1 MYDLNT
7 GQLLSSYELLT
18 NLNEKWDGLDTNT
31 KNYIASTIAGTH
43 QLNNFLALMNNFD
56 HAIEA
61 TETAL
66 NSAGS
71 AAREN
76 SRYMEGLEAKTQ
88 AVKASF
94 QELANSVIDSGLVK
108 GILDLANGFLKLLNT
123 PIGNFVTQMVLL
135 TGVFWGGSGLI
146 RAMKLIPSFFSTAA
160 TAINGFTGVLSLTAP
175 QLMLVAAG
183 ISAILAV
190 APAISEWWKEF
201 TNDVE
206 YSSEK
211 LAENNEALK
220 TNKERLEDLYAVP
233 PSNRTSEMWEEI
245 NALEEENK
253 KLEENIA
260 YWEKKNAQGK
270 LEDYREGG
278 YQSYIIKGSEGEDV
292 ALPFDNLVAGEQ
304 EAIERLKAWGYEYE
318 NLGTKIEDFGYIL
331 EESNQKIAT
340 DESYLKNI
348 IATQTELQK
357 KVDSG
362 IQLTVEEAEQ
372 YNKNNAILLER
383 ISVYK
388 EAKNQSIQLTQ
399 SEEESIPIIEQLTS
413 SYQTLASKVYEGK
426 DILNALTEGY
436 NLNNK
441 QAEELKDTYPELS
454 NVIEDNNGVWKLN
467 QQALYDVA
475 AQGNETARAMVKAQI
490 ETTEQTITSTEKRIK
505 TYMAEL
511 EALEKLSGQKILG
524 AWGPSTPAGASANI
538 MNMLMGEDG
547 KSRAD
552 VLSDAI
558 EQERNGLLEAKNDL
572 ADLLAQVESW
582 DPEVTGFDTN
592 GSSSKETDPIKEQS
606 DNFKEYNENFEHY
619 IFLREKQGASTKE
632 LISLN
637 KEYQNQLKKEADW
650 FRSQGVPE
658 DSEYIRDLQKN
669 WWGLQDTVIDLQR
682 QSFDERLKISED
694 YIEDRNDLS
703 DWGADSEIAAYQRV
717 LDWMDEWYKNDLID
731 YEYYW
736 EKRKAI
742 AKKQAKAIEESL
754 EKIQENRIENI
765 ENQIKDMESLFS
777 VIAEQAQKEIDILES
792 QKEAIEQKYQAQIDA
807 IEEANDELERQI
819 ELEEAMDALARARQA
834 KVMVYKDGR
843 FQYVED
849 IDQVSEAQS
858 NLDRLQREEQKRK
871 DIEALEAQ
879 RDAEIKL
886 IDESIKYWEDYV
898 KKYGDYVDDFT
909 EEQERK
915 LLEQKYGIKLEGE
928 NWELS
933 LKQFEDYIKEYKKL
947 QEELTSLESMGNIC
961 SSGQDWSQIWLHAD
975 KAYKDGLISK
985 EEADAIKDYAHS
997 QKEQEMAGSGAT
1009 FNPSSGKWTSSSS
1022 SSSSNK
1028 TDWSQVWKDAQKDYE
1043 SGKISEAEKNKIQNE
1058 AHKNKQE
1065 EMTGSGATFNPA
1077 SGKWQY
1083 ASGTT
1088 SAYGGLSL
1096 VGENGPEL
1104 RLLNKG
1110 DGILPSDITKNLW
1123 AWGVTTPSSMMNNIV
1138 GGLQSMGQQIGITIQ
1153 NFSPNLPN
1161 VQDGQGFATYMRNNF
1176 WREAIQ
1182 FAKT

>member
-1 MYDLNT
+1 
-7 GQLLSSYELLT
+7 
-18 NLNEKWDGLDTNT
+18 
-31 KNYIASTIAGTH
+31 
-43 QLNNFLALMNNFD
+43 MNNFD

-123 PIGNFVTQMVLL
+123 PIGNFITQMTLL

-146 RAMKLIPSFFSTAA
+146 KAMKLIPSFFSTAA

-348 IATQTELQK
+348 IAVQTELQK

-362 IQLTVEEAEQ
+362 IQLTLEEAEQ

-413 SYQTLASKVYEGK
+413 SYQSLASKVYEGK

-490 ETTEQTITSTEKRIK
+490 EATKQTIASTEQRIK

-572 ADLLAQVESW
+572 ADLLAQVDSW
-582 DPEVTGFDTN
+582 DPEDTN
-592 GSSSKETDPIKEQS
+592 GDGKTSSSKETDPIKEQS

-682 QSFDERLKISED
+682 QSFDERLGISEN
-694 YIEDRNDLS
+694 YIEEKNELDN
-703 DWGADSEIAAYQRV
+703 WGADSEIDAYQRV
-717 LDWMDEWYKNDLID
+717 LDWMDEWYAQGLID
-731 YEYYW
+731 YEYYS
-736 EKRKAI
+736 EKRVEI
-742 AKKQAKAIEESL
+742 AKEKAKAEKEAWEEALSSQIEEL
-754 EKIQENRIENI
+754 ENQQSAYEKFFSFMTDKIDEQINKLQEQRDKEEEYWDNKIQ
-765 ENQIKDMESLFS
+765 
-777 VIAEQAQKEIDILES
+777 ALED
-792 QKEAIEQKYQAQIDA
+792 Q
-807 IEEANDELERQI
+807 NDEIERQI
-819 ELEEAMDALARARQA
+819 ELEQLQQNLAKANQENLL
-834 KVMVYKDGR
+834 VYKDGK
-843 FQYVED
+843 FQYVKNVEA
-849 IDQVSEAQS
+849 ISEAESELEAYEREEAFRQEVE
-858 NLDRLQREEQKRK
+858 NLEKLKEEALDAIDDQIDGWEEYKEQWSSVVDDYQEEQDRL
-871 DIEALEAQ
+871 
-879 RDAEIKL
+879 L
-886 IDESIKYWEDYV
+886 I
-898 KKYGDYVDDFT
+898 
-909 EEQERK
+909 EQE
-915 LLEQKYGIKLEGE
+915 LGIKLEGDLWQDRLD
-928 NWELS
+928 NLS
-933 LKQFEDYIKEYKKL
+933 DYITQYKDL
-947 QEELTSLESMGNIC
+947 MSSLTVAQNQLNAGYSNSDNNLTSKGETILNQGNQ
-961 SSGQDWSQIWLHAD
+961 GKDWSQVWWDAE
-975 KAYKDGLISK
+975 KAYQSGQISK
-985 EEADAIKDYAHS
+985 EEADYIKNEAHS
-997 QKEQEMAGSGAT
+997 NKAESYEGTGAT
-1009 FNPSSGKWTSSSS
+1009 FNPGSGKW
-1022 SSSSNK
+1022 
-1028 TDWSQVWKDAQKDYE
+1028 E
-1043 SGKISEAEKNKIQNE
+1043 
-1058 AHKNKQE
+1058 
-1065 EMTGSGATFNPA
+1065 
-1077 SGKWQY
+1077 Y
-1083 ASGTT
+1083 ASGTL
-1088 SAYGGLSL
+1088 SAHGGLSL
-1096 VGENGPEL
+1096 VGEKGPEL
-1104 RLLNKG
+1104 RVLNQG
-1110 DGILPSDITKNLW
+1110 DGIIPANATKNLLELSKYSIKDIL
-1123 AWGVTTPSSMMNNIV
+1123 ASK
-1138 GGLQSMGQQIGITIQ
+1138 GQAIYSYM
-1153 NFSPNLPN
+1153 FDKLVLPN
-1161 VQDGQGFATYMRNNF
+1161 VTDFNSFVNELKRF
-1176 WREAIQ
+1176 KQ
-1182 FAKT
+1182 FAYQQ

>member
-1 MYDLNT
+1 M
-7 GQLLSSYELLT
+7 
-18 NLNEKWDGLDTNT
+18 
-31 KNYIASTIAGTH
+31 
-43 QLNNFLALMNNFD
+43 
-56 HAIEA
+56 
-61 TETAL
+61 
-66 NSAGS
+66 
-71 AAREN
+71 
-76 SRYMEGLEAKTQ
+76 
-88 AVKASF
+88 
-94 QELANSVIDSGLVK
+94 IDSGLVK
-108 GILDLANGFLKLLNT
+108 GILDLANVFLKLLNT
-123 PIGNFVTQMVLL
+123 PIGNFVTQVVLL

-146 RAMKLIPSFFSTAA
+146 KAMKLIPSFFSTAA

-490 ETTEQTITSTEKRIK
+490 ETTEQTITSIQQRISLYQK
-505 TYMAEL
+505 EI
-511 EALEKLSGQKILG
+511 EALKSLVGTQGGVMGAVLDFVGTNLPEDPSGLNK
-524 AWGPSTPAGASANI
+524 
-538 MNMLMGEDG
+538 E
-547 KSRAD
+547 
-552 VLSDAI
+552 
-558 EQERNGLLEAKNDL
+558 L
-572 ADLLAQVESW
+572 ADAQSYLEELKAQVESW
-582 DPEVTGFDTN
+582 EVEVPEPDTETN
-592 GSSSKETDPIKEQS
+592 GSAADPIKEQS
-606 DNFKEYNENFEHY
+606 DAFKELNEIIEHN
-619 IFLREKQGASTKE
+619 IFLREKQGASEQE
-632 LISLN
+632 LISLYKDYQDQLN
-637 KEYQNQLKKEADW
+637 KEANW
-650 FRSQGVPE
+650 FREHGVE
-658 DSEYIRDLQKN
+658 ENSEYIRDLQKQ
-669 WWGLQDTVIDLQR
+669 WWELEDTITNLQHQA
-682 QSFDERLKISED
+682 FDNRLKISED

-703 DWGADSEIAAYQRV
+703 DWGADSEIASYQRI

-736 EKRKAI
+736 EKRKEI
-742 AKKQAKAIEESL
+742 AKKQAEAIKELL
-754 EKIQENRIENI
+754 EKIQENRIENT

-777 VIAEQAQKEIDILES
+777 SIAKQAQEEIDILES
-792 QKEAIEQKYQAQIDA
+792 QKEAIQDKYQAQIDA
-807 IEEANDELERQI
+807 IEKTNEELERQI
-819 ELEEAMDALARARQA
+819 ELEEAMDALARARQT

-843 FQYVED
+843 FQYIED
-849 IDQVSEAQS
+849 IDKVSEAQI
-858 NLDRLQREEQKRK
+858 NLDKLQREEQKRK

-898 KKYGDYVDDFT
+898 KKYGDYVDDFAA
-909 EEQERK
+909 EQERK

-933 LKQFEDYIKEYKKL
+933 LKQFEDYIKEYKRL
-947 QEELTSLESMGNIC
+947 QEELTSLESMGNIS
-961 SSGQDWSQIWLHAD
+961 SSGQDWSQIWLDAD
-975 KAYKDGLISK
+975 KAYKDGIISK

-1009 FNPSSGKWTSSSS
+1009 FNPSSGKWTSSSSSS

-1065 EMTGSGATFNPA
+1065 EMTGSGATFNPS

-1104 RLLNKG
+1104 RILGKG

-1123 AWGVTTPSSMMNNIV
+1123 AWGVTTPSSMIHNILN
-1138 GGLQSMGQQIGITIQ
+1138 GLQSMGQQISITIQ
-1153 NFSPNLPN
+1153 NFNPNLSN
-1161 VQDGQGFATYMRNNF
+1161 VTDGQSFAEYMQTNF

-1182 FAKT
+1182 FAKA

>member
-1 MYDLNT
+1 
-7 GQLLSSYELLT
+7 
-18 NLNEKWDGLDTNT
+18 
-31 KNYIASTIAGTH
+31 
-43 QLNNFLALMNNFD
+43 MNNFD
-56 HAIEA
+56 HAVEA
-61 TETAL
+61 TEIAL

-123 PIGNFVTQMVLL
+123 PIGNFVTQVVLL

-183 ISAILAV
+183 ISAILAI
-190 APAISEWWKEF
+190 APAISNWWKEF
-201 TNDVE
+201 TGDVE
-206 YSSEK
+206 YLNEKIGEYNNQLSTNKDRLKDLLSIPVSSRTEEIENEITLLQMENEELENNIRLYKERVNKSSLSDIRQQHWAGSGDTFTVVWEQSGEKAINETVSSVEEAIEK
-211 LAENNEALK
+211 L
-220 TNKERLEDLYAVP
+220 KEYGYTYDGV
-233 PSNRTSEMWEEI
+233 
-245 NALEEENK
+245 
-253 KLEENIA
+253 
-260 YWEKKNAQGK
+260 GDK
-270 LEDYREGG
+270 LEDFNVTLKE
-278 YQSYIIKGSEGEDV
+278 SEDV
-292 ALPFDNLVAGEQ
+292 LLSSDDYLEYLINNTDSLIKSFENVANASEEEKQSFIDTYKQIQAYADTLQYASENGEVLS
-304 EAIERLKAWGYEYE
+304 EAEKDLIDYAKELENGYSDLLNQMYPVEDSLERLASGAALNANEFTNFVSVYPD
-318 NLGTKIEDFGYIL
+318 LTDAL
-331 EESNQKIAT
+331 EESNGLYKINQ
-340 DESYLKNI
+340 ESL
-348 IATQTELQK
+348 
-357 KVDSG
+357 
-362 IQLTVEEAEQ
+362 
-372 YNKNNAILLER
+372 
-383 ISVYK
+383 
-388 EAKNQSIQLTQ
+388 
-399 SEEESIPIIEQLTS
+399 
-413 SYQTLASKVYEGK
+413 
-426 DILNALTEGY
+426 Y
-436 NLNNK
+436 NL
-441 QAEELKDTYPELS
+441 
-454 NVIEDNNGVWKLN
+454 
-467 QQALYDVA
+467 A
-475 AQGNETARAMVKAQI
+475 AQGNETARLMVNAQI
-490 ETTEQTITSTEKRIK
+490 ENTQKTIEEIKKRITAYQEEISVLRSLVGAETGIFGAVFDAIGTAVPDVPSGLMK
-505 TYMAEL
+505 EL
-511 EALEKLSGQKILG
+511 EDTQNFLTELKTQTETWDID
-524 AWGPSTPAGASANI
+524 TP
-538 MNMLMGEDG
+538 DFP
-547 KSRAD
+547 
-552 VLSDAI
+552 
-558 EQERNGLLEAKNDL
+558 EQD
-572 ADLLAQVESW
+572 
-582 DPEVTGFDTN
+582 
-592 GSSSKETDPIKEQS
+592 SSSKEKDPIKEQS

-947 QEELTSLESMGNIC
+947 QEELTSLESMGNIS
-961 SSGQDWSQIWLHAD
+961 SSGQDWSQIWLDAD

>member
-1 MYDLNT
+1 M
-7 GQLLSSYELLT
+7 
-18 NLNEKWDGLDTNT
+18 
-31 KNYIASTIAGTH
+31 
-43 QLNNFLALMNNFD
+43 
-56 HAIEA
+56 
-61 TETAL
+61 
-66 NSAGS
+66 
-71 AAREN
+71 
-76 SRYMEGLEAKTQ
+76 
-88 AVKASF
+88 
-94 QELANSVIDSGLVK
+94 IDSGLVK
-108 GILDLANGFLKLLNT
+108 GILDLANVFLELLNT
-123 PIGNFVTQMVLL
+123 PIGNFITQMVLL

-146 RAMKLIPSFFSTAA
+146 KAMKLIPSFFSTAA

-183 ISAILAV
+183 ISAILAI
-190 APAISEWWKEF
+190 APAISDWWKEF

-898 KKYGDYVDDFT
+898 KKYGDYVDDFA

-947 QEELTSLESMGNIC
+947 QEELTSLESMGNIS
-961 SSGQDWSQIWLHAD
+961 SSGQDWSQIWLDAD

-1009 FNPSSGKWTSSSS
+1009 FNPSSGEWTSSSS

-1123 AWGVTTPSSMMNNIV
+1123 AWGVTTPSSMIHNILN
-1138 GGLQSMGQQIGITIQ
+1138 GLQSMGQQIGITIQ
-1153 NFSPNLPN
+1153 NFNPNLPN
-1161 VQDGQGFATYMRNNF
+1161 VKDGQGFATYMRNNF

-1182 FAKT
+1182 FAKA

>member
-1 MYDLNT
+1 
-7 GQLLSSYELLT
+7 
-18 NLNEKWDGLDTNT
+18 
-31 KNYIASTIAGTH
+31 
-43 QLNNFLALMNNFD
+43 MNNFD
-56 HAIEA
+56 HAVEA

-76 SRYMEGLEAKTQ
+76 SRVMEGLEAKTQ
-88 AVKASF
+88 AVRARF

-108 GILDLANGFLKLLNT
+108 GILDLANVFLQLLNT
-123 PIGNFVTQMVLL
+123 PIGNFITQMVLL
-135 TGVFWGGSGLI
+135 TGVFWGGTGLI
-146 RAMKLIPSFFSTAA
+146 KAMKLIPSFFSTAA

-220 TNKERLEDLYAVP
+220 TNEERLEDLYAVP

-348 IATQTELQK
+348 IAVQTELQK

-362 IQLTVEEAEQ
+362 IQLTLEEAEQ

-441 QAEELKDTYPELS
+441 QAEELKNTYPELS

-475 AQGNETARAMVKAQI
+475 AQGNETARLMVNAQI
-490 ETTEQTITSTEKRIK
+490 ENTQKTIEEIKKRITAYQEEISVLRSLVGAETGIFGAVFDAIGTAVPDVPSGLMK
-505 TYMAEL
+505 EL
-511 EALEKLSGQKILG
+511 EDTQNFLTELK
-524 AWGPSTPAGASANI
+524 T
-538 MNMLMGEDG
+538 
-547 KSRAD
+547 
-552 VLSDAI
+552 
-558 EQERNGLLEAKNDL
+558 
-572 ADLLAQVESW
+572 QVDSW

-592 GSSSKETDPIKEQS
+592 GDGKTSDPIKEQS

-650 FRSQGVPE
+650 FRSQGVSE
-658 DSEYIRDLQKN
+658 DSEYIRDLQKD

-703 DWGADSEIAAYQRV
+703 DWGADSETAAYQRV

-898 KKYGDYVDDFT
+898 KKYGDYVDDFA

-947 QEELTSLESMGNIC
+947 QEELTSLESMGNIS
-961 SSGQDWSQIWLHAD
+961 SSGQDWSQIWLDAD

-1009 FNPSSGKWTSSSS
+1009 FNPSSGEWTSSSS

-1123 AWGVTTPSSMMNNIV
+1123 AWGVTTPSSMIHNILN
-1138 GGLQSMGQQIGITIQ
+1138 GLQSMGQQIGITIQ
-1153 NFSPNLPN
+1153 NFNPNLPN
-1161 VQDGQGFATYMRNNF
+1161 VKDGQGFATYMRNNF